1 MNRYELIEFA
11 QARLD
16 ELVPAGQ
23 TPVASDILIGRELD
37 QAYIWLATHLPVP
50 VVYLLSKDDP
60 TVTVT
65 EASDVTGNVSYGII
79 DVPTDYLRFLMVK
92 VDNWARPVASLV
104 TPDSNVYRLLWNQYH
119 TATYQQPMA
128 AAVPANLDYHDVY
141 GKLRSL
147 GLQIQIFPY
156 EESSDWPDSL
166 ETFAYVPVRPAEET
180 PDLLIDALI
189 WAAVR
194 NVALILRQ
202 GDVAQYAEQLL
213 AASIANVRQQTAAET
228 YLGPRQQQQ

>member
-1 MNRYELIEFA
+1 MYRYELIEFT

-23 TPVASDILIGRELD
+23 TPVASDTLIGRELD

-92 VDNWARPVASLV
+92 VDNWLRPVASLV

-128 AAVPANLDYHDVY
+128 AAVPANLDMDFY
-141 GKLRSL
+141 GNLNSV
-147 GLQIQIFPY
+147 GLQIEIFPY
-156 EESSDWPDSL
+156 SELNDSL
-166 ETFAYVPVRPAEET
+166 ETFAYVPVRPAEQT
-180 PDLLIDALI
+180 PDLLIDALV

>member
-1 MNRYELIEFA
+1 MTRDELIEFA

-23 TPVASDILIGRELD
+23 TPVASDMLIGRELD

-65 EASDVTGNVSYGII
+65 GTTDVTGNVYYGII

-92 VDNWARPVASLV
+92 VDNWVRPVASLV

-128 AAVPANLDYHDVY
+128 AAVPANLDMDLY
-141 GKLRSL
+141 GNLYSV
-147 GLQIQIFPY
+147 GLQIEIFPY
-156 EESSDWPDSL
+156 NDLNDSL

-180 PDLLIDALI
+180 PDLLIDALV